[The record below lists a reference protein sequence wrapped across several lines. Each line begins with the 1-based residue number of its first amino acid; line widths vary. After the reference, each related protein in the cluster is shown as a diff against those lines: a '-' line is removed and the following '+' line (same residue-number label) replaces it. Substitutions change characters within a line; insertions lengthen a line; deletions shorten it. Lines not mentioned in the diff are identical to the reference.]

1 MLGKKTTAKEVAN
14 DKAERIMLGVAVW
27 CSFYRANPQRFCKD
41 ILNIELK
48 MFQQVLIY
56 LMAISQHF
64 VFIAARGLGKTFL
77 CAIFCCWKCYLF
89 PGTKICITSKTR
101 AQGSLVLEKIQK
113 ELIPNSD
120 LLRAEIK
127 EITINQSKAEIVFRN
142 HSYIE
147 VVTASDTARGHRANL
162 LVCDEFRMIDKNT
175 IDLVLKKFLTSPRQP
190 GYIKKSQYKHLA
202 ERNQEMYLSS
212 AWMKS
217 HWSWELCKDY
227 FVGMLDVS
235 KNYACVRF
243 PYQMSVKE
251 GLLFKED
258 IEDEMAES
266 SFSDIKFKMEM
277 CAEWIGVTDGGL
289 FNFDDIN
296 NVRKIIKPFY
306 APNTLLSGK
315 GLDIPAKKQGEKR
328 ILTADIALM
337 SSKRRDNDATSIF
350 LNSLIP
356 DKNGKCT
363 SNMVY
368 TENCE
373 GIITQDLVLKLRRY
387 FKYFEC
393 DYIGID
399 AKGLGAP
406 IMDLLMHECYDP
418 DTGETYP
425 ALNCCNNIDFQE
437 RCPDKN
443 APKVI
448 WAIMGSPQFN
458 NDATIAL
465 RSGIQQGKIRFLESE
480 YGCEDILRK
489 IVKNYDRLT
498 PSEKTALQ
506 LPYINTGLMVNE
518 LVNLDYESTN
528 NVIRVHEKP
537 GARKDRYSS
546 VSYNY
551 YIALQVERSMA
562 KNYAKTKKIEIN
574 FRAPAMRRGSYGR

>member
-1 MLGKKTTAKEVAN
+1 MAKKKATAKELVN
-14 DKAERIMLGVAVW
+14 DKAERVMLGVATW

-41 ILNIELK
+41 FLNIKLR
-48 MFQQVLIY
+48 MFQQILIY
-56 LMAISQHF
+56 LMAINQHF

-77 CAIFCCWKCYLF
+77 CAVFCCWKCVLY

-101 AQGSLVLEKIQK
+101 GQGSLVLEKIQK
-113 ELIPNSD
+113 ELMPLSGY
-120 LLRAEIK
+120 LRAEIS
-127 EITINQSKAEIVFRN
+127 EVIVNQSRAEIRFRN

-162 LVCDEFRMIDKNT
+162 LVCDEFRMIDKNV
-175 IDLVLKKFLTSPRQP
+175 IDLVLKKFLTAPRSP
-190 GYIKKSQYKHLA
+190 GYLNNPKYRHLA

-227 FVGMLDVS
+227 FIGMLDFD

-258 IEDEMAES
+258 IEDEMSES
-266 SFSDIKFKMEM
+266 SFSDIKFRMEM

-289 FNFDDIN
+289 FNFDDLN
-296 NVRKIIKPFY
+296 KVRKIIKPFY
-306 APNTLLSGK
+306 PQGTILSGK
-315 GLDIPAKKQGEKR
+315 ELAVPAKKPGEKR

-337 SSKRRDNDATSIF
+337 SSRRRDNDATSIF
-350 LNSLIP
+350 LNSLVP

-368 TENCE
+368 PENCE

-387 FKYFEC
+387 FKWFDC

-418 DTGETYP
+418 QTGETYP
-425 ALNCCNNIDFQE
+425 ALNCVNNPEFQE

-448 WAIMGSPQFN
+448 WAIMGSAQFN
-458 NDATIAL
+458 NDAAIAL
-465 RSGIQQGKIRFLESE
+465 RSGIQQGRIRFLESE
-480 YGCEDILRK
+480 FGCEDLIRGF
-489 IVKNYDRLT
+489 VKNYEKLS
-498 PSEKTALQ
+498 PSERASLQ
-506 LPYINTGLMVNE
+506 MPYINTGLMVNE
-518 LVNLDYESTN
+518 LVNLEYESTN
-528 NVIRVHEKP
+528 NVIRVHEKA

-551 YIALQVERSMA
+551 YIAQQIERGMA
-562 KNYAKTKKIEIN
+562 KNYAKNTKIEIN
-574 FRAPAMRRGSYGR
+574 FRAPVMRRGSHGR